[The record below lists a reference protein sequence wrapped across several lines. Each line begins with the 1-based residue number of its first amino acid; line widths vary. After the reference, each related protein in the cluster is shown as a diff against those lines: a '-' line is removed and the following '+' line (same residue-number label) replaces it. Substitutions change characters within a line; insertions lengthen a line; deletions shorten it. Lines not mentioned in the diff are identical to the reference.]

1 MQDVTSVSLNPQ
13 KMLETTSF
21 VSIRVYTGKAEIINS
36 ENVQKEVNAV
46 LSKSQYTYYAS
57 GNSNDPKYKN

>member
-21 VSIRVYTGKAEIINS
+21 VSIRVYTGKAEIISS
-36 ENVQKEVNAV
+36 ENVQKEINSV
-46 LSKSQYTYYAS
+46 LSKPQYTYYAS
-57 GNSNDPKYKN
+57 GNINDRKYRN